1 MTHMNQT
8 FLLLSRCRQLL
19 EDAAVDMDR
28 PQINETFS
36 NITENPL
43 SRTNTTSSIPSSRG
57 SDNNAYFYIL
67 FVMVFY
73 SVLAM
78 ALFKCLGS
86 DEDEKKD
93 PYEEFMSTGK
103 PSTQKFNADH
113 MEEKFDFEEE
123 SSL

>member
-1 MTHMNQT
+1 MNQT
-8 FLLLSRCRQLL
+8 LQLSLLSRCRQLL
-19 EDAAVDMDR
+19 RDTATDIDGSQNV
-28 PQINETFS
+28 TFP

-43 SRTNTTSSIPSSRG
+43 SNISAPPNISASRG
-57 SDNNAYFYIL
+57 SYDSASFYIL

-73 SVLAM
+73 SVLAVT
-78 ALFKCLGS
+78 LFKCLGS

-103 PSTQKFNADH
+103 SSAQKFNADH

-123 SSL
+123 GSL